1 MNQHTRELLER
12 PGPHLLVPDA
22 VLLPEGP
29 ADGRAVVVADG
40 PFTAVG
46 PADELRR
53 RHPRLDPVRLPGQL
67 LMPGF
72 VDAHHHLTQSFGS
85 ALAFGEPSEIF
96 RRVWV
101 PLEGS
106 LDEESAYVAAKLAAL
121 EALRGGFTTVA
132 DAGTRADVDVDV
144 VASATRDAGIRCVLG
159 LVCNDSGGGDPSGPD
174 RAQAF
179 PARAG
184 LDHTGSAPD
193 SPGPCVAGRA
203 VLDRAEKH
211 LARHEGDPLVHAS
224 LAVSIP
230 EAATEETLRRT
241 ARLAAEA
248 GAVVQIHVNEHLTAV
263 ERSLVRH
270 GLRPLEHLHA
280 IGALGPQLLAA
291 HATLLTPRELTL
303 LAGTGTAVSYNPV
316 ASAWKGNAV
325 APATAM
331 AERGI
336 RFGLGTDGTR
346 GDGFRLT
353 DAAEFAQRLAYG
365 LATGDSSCGAGWT
378 WLEHATRGGADA
390 LGLGARTGTI
400 APGLAADFL
409 LVDVTTPE
417 LALSW
422 DLPWELVRRG
432 NRDQITAVFVEGRLR
447 LWRGRPVGWDG
458 HALVQRAAELAHEA
472 VGRAAIT
479 RVHPTS
485 TTARERERNTARER
499 EGSTAR

>member
-1 MNQHTRELLER
+1 MNPLTRELLDG
-12 PGPHLLVPDA
+12 PGPLLLVPDA

-29 ADGRAVVVADG
+29 ADGFAVVVADG
-40 PFTAVG
+40 AFLAVG
-46 PADELRR
+46 PAEELRR
-53 RHPRLDPVRLPGQL
+53 AHPHLDGVELPGHL

-101 PLEGS
+101 PLEGA

-132 DAGTRADVDVDV
+132 DAGTRADVDVEV
-144 VASATRDAGIRCVLG
+144 VASAARDAGVRCVLG
-159 LVCNDSGGGDPSGPD
+159 LVCNDADGDEDGP
-174 RAQAF
+174 
-179 PARAG
+179 
-184 LDHTGSAPD
+184 
-193 SPGPCVAGRA
+193 A
-203 VLDRAEKH
+203 VLARAEKH
-211 LARHEGDPLVHAS
+211 LARYEDDPLVHAS

-248 GAVVQIHVNEHLTAV
+248 GAVVQIHLNEHLAGV

-303 LAGTGTAVSYNPV
+303 LADTGTAVSYNPV

-331 AERGI
+331 AERGV

-346 GDGFRLT
+346 GDGFRLA
-353 DAAEFAQRLAYG
+353 DAAEFAQRIAYG

-390 LGLGARTGTI
+390 VGLGARTGVV
-400 APGLAADFL
+400 AEGLAADFL
-409 LVDVTTPE
+409 LVDLTTPE

-422 DLPWELVRRG
+422 DVPWELVRRG
-432 NRDQITAVFVEGRLR
+432 NRDQITAVFTAGRLR
-447 LWRGRPVGWDG
+447 LWQGRPTAWDG
-458 HALVQRAAELAHEA
+458 AALVRRAAELAAAA
-472 VGRAAIT
+472 VGRATIVRA
-479 RVHPTS
+479 HPTS
-485 TTARERERNTARER
+485 TAARAGRTPVPGGAAGAGGCGR
-499 EGSTAR
+499 STAP

>member
-1 MNQHTRELLER
+1 MNQRTRDLLDR
-12 PGPHLLVPDA
+12 PGPLLLVPDA

-29 ADGRAVVVADG
+29 ADGHAVVVADG
-40 PFTAVG
+40 AFRAVG
-46 PADELRR
+46 PAERLGSA
-53 RHPRLDPVRLPGQL
+53 HPDLEAVRLPGHL

-72 VDAHHHLTQSFGS
+72 VDAHHHLTQSFGA
-85 ALAFGEPSEIF
+85 ALSFGEPSEIF

-101 PLEGS
+101 PLEGA

-132 DAGTRADVDVDV
+132 DAGTRAGVDVEV
-144 VASATRDAGIRCVLG
+144 VASAARDAGIRCVLG
-159 LVCNDSGGGDPSGPD
+159 LICNDADTEDPS
-174 RAQAF
+174 
-179 PARAG
+179 
-184 LDHTGSAPD
+184 
-193 SPGPCVAGRA
+193 
-203 VLDRAEKH
+203 VLDRAEQH
-211 LARHEGDPLVHAS
+211 LARYHGDPLVHPS

-230 EAATEETLRRT
+230 EAATAGTLHRT

-248 GAVVQIHVNEHLTAV
+248 GATVQIHVNEHLASV

-270 GLRPLEHLHA
+270 GLRPLEYLHRV
-280 IGALGPQLLAA
+280 GALGPQLLAA
-291 HATLLTPRELTL
+291 HTTLLTPGELTL

-346 GDGFRLT
+346 GDGFRLAE
-353 DAAEFAQRLAYG
+353 AAEFAQRLGYG

-390 LGLGARTGTI
+390 VGLGARTGTV
-400 APGLAADFL
+400 AAGRAADFL
-409 LVDVTTPE
+409 LVDVTNPE

-432 NRDQITAVFVEGRLR
+432 NRDQITAVFVAGRLR
-447 LWRGRPVGWDG
+447 MWGGRPTGWDG
-458 HALVQRAAELAHEA
+458 PALVRQAVELARTTVA
-472 VGRAAIT
+472 RAPIT
-479 RVHPTS
+479 RAHPTS
-485 TTARERERNTARER
+485 TVARER
-499 EGSTAR
+499 STAR

>member
-1 MNQHTRELLER
+1 MNQRTHDLTHDVTHDVTRDFGHDLRRELLGGS
-12 PGPHLLVPDA
+12 GPFLLVPDA

-29 ADGRAVVVADG
+29 ADGTAVVVADG
-40 PFTAVG
+40 LFRAVG
-46 PADELRR
+46 PAEELERA
-53 RHPRLDPVRLPGQL
+53 HPRLDPVRLPGHL

-85 ALAFGEPSEIF
+85 ALAYGEPSEIF

-101 PLEGS
+101 PLEGA
-106 LDEESAYVAAKLAAL
+106 LDEESAYTAAKLAAL

-132 DAGTRADVDVDV
+132 DAGNRTGVDVDV
-144 VASATRDAGIRCVLG
+144 VASAARDAGIRCVLG
-159 LVCNDSGGGDPSGPD
+159 LVCDDAATGDAS
-174 RAQAF
+174 
-179 PARAG
+179 
-184 LDHTGSAPD
+184 
-193 SPGPCVAGRA
+193 
-203 VLDRAEKH
+203 VLDAAGEH
-211 LARHEGDPLVHAS
+211 LARYEGDPLVHAS
-224 LAVSIP
+224 LAVSVP
-230 EAATEETLRRT
+230 EAATDPTLRGT
-241 ARLAAEA
+241 ASLAAEA
-248 GAVVQIHVNEHLTAV
+248 GATVQIHVNEHLAGV

-270 GLRPLEHLHA
+270 GRRPLEHLHH

-303 LAGTGTAVSYNPV
+303 LADTGTAVSYNPV

-331 AERGI
+331 ADRGI

-346 GDGFRLT
+346 GDGFRLA
-353 DAAEFAQRLAYG
+353 DAAEFAQRIAYG

-390 LGLGARTGTI
+390 VGLGARTGTV
-400 APGLAADFL
+400 AAGLAADFL
-409 LVDVTTPE
+409 LVDVTGPE

-432 NRDQITAVFVEGRLR
+432 NRDQITAVFVAGRMR
-447 LWRGRPVGWDG
+447 LWRGLPAGWDG
-458 HALVQRAAELAHEA
+458 PALVRRAAELARVA
-472 VGRAAIT
+472 VEGAPII

-485 TTARERERNTARER
+485 TAARARDTAR
-499 EGSTAR
+499 

>member
-1 MNQHTRELLER
+1 MNSLAPAPAPDRLSG

-29 ADGRAVVVADG
+29 AEGHAVVVADG
-40 PFTAVG
+40 VFRAVG
-46 PADELRR
+46 PYDDVRRTHPEL
-53 RHPRLDPVRLPGQL
+53 DAVRLPGHL

-101 PLEGS
+101 PLEGA

-132 DAGTRADVDVDV
+132 DAGTRAAVDVGV
-144 VASATRDAGIRCVLG
+144 VASAARDAGIRCVLG
-159 LVCNDSGGGDPSGPD
+159 LVCNDAPEGDHRNTPPGGP
-174 RAQAF
+174 
-179 PARAG
+179 
-184 LDHTGSAPD
+184 
-193 SPGPCVAGRA
+193 
-203 VLDRAEKH
+203 VLEAAEKH
-211 LARHEGDPLVHAS
+211 LARFAEEPLIHPS

-230 EAATEETLRRT
+230 EAATSATLHAT

-248 GAVVQIHVNEHLTAV
+248 GAVVQIHVNEHLAGV

-270 GLRPLEHLHA
+270 GLRPLEHLHR

-291 HATLLTPRELTL
+291 HATLLTPHELTL
-303 LAGTGTAVSYNPV
+303 LADTGTAVSYNPV

-346 GDGFRLT
+346 GDGFRLAE
-353 DAAEFAQRLAYG
+353 AAEFAQRLAYG

-378 WLEHATRGGADA
+378 WLEHATAGGADA
-390 LGLGARTGTI
+390 VGLGTRTGRI

-422 DLPWELVRRG
+422 DVPWELVRRG
-432 NRDQITAVFVEGRLR
+432 NRDQITGVYVAGRLR
-447 LWRGRPVGWDG
+447 MWHGEPTGWDAP
-458 HALVQRAAELAHEA
+458 ALVQQAKRLARAA
-472 VGRAAIT
+472 VGKSPIT

-485 TTARERERNTARER
+485 TAARERSRAL
-499 EGSTAR
+499 

>member
-1 MNQHTRELLER
+1 MNQLTRDLLDS
-12 PGPHLLVPDA
+12 PGPLLLVPDA

-29 ADGRAVVVADG
+29 AEGFAVVVADG
-40 PFTAVG
+40 SFRAVG
-46 PADELRR
+46 PAAELQRT
-53 RHPRLDPVRLPGQL
+53 HPHLDPVRLPGHL

-101 PLEGS
+101 PLEGA
-106 LDEESAYVAAKLAAL
+106 LDEESAYVAAKLAAY
-121 EALRGGFTTVA
+121 EALRGGFTTVT

-144 VASATRDAGIRCVLG
+144 VASAARDAGIRCVLG
-159 LVCNDSGGGDPSGPD
+159 RVCDDAANDDAPGTPS
-174 RAQAF
+174 ALEA
-179 PARAG
+179 
-184 LDHTGSAPD
+184 
-193 SPGPCVAGRA
+193 
-203 VLDRAEKH
+203 AEKH
-211 LARHEGDPLVHAS
+211 LARYDGNALVHPS

-230 EAATEETLRRT
+230 EAATAATLRRT

-248 GAVVQIHVNEHLTAV
+248 GATVQIHVNEHLAGV

-270 GLRPLEHLHA
+270 GLRPLEYLEHV
-280 IGALGPQLLAA
+280 GALGPQLLAA

-303 LAGTGTAVSYNPV
+303 LADTGTAVSYNPV

-346 GDGFRLT
+346 GDGFRLAE
-353 DAAEFAQRLAYG
+353 AAEFAQRLAYG

-390 LGLGARTGTI
+390 VGLGARTGTV
-400 APGLAADFL
+400 AEGLAADFL
-409 LVDVTTPE
+409 LVDVTNPE

-432 NRDQITAVFVEGRLR
+432 NRDQITAVFVGGRMR
-447 LWRGRPVGWDG
+447 LWCGRPTAWDG
-458 HALVQRAAELAHEA
+458 PALVRQAAEMARAAVEGAPI
-472 VGRAAIT
+472 V

-485 TTARERERNTARER
+485 TVARER
-499 EGSTAR
+499 STAP

>member
-1 MNQHTRELLER
+1 MNQPVRELLHG
-12 PGPHLLVPDA
+12 PGPFLLLPDA

-29 ADGRAVVVADG
+29 ADGHAVVVADG
-40 PFTAVG
+40 SFRAVG
-46 PADELRR
+46 PAGELVR
-53 RHPRLDPVRLPGQL
+53 RHPHLDPVRLPGRL

-72 VDAHHHLTQSFGS
+72 VDSHHHLTQSFGS

-96 RRVWV
+96 RRVWE
-101 PLEGS
+101 PLEGA

-121 EALRGGFTTVA
+121 ESLRGGFTTVA
-132 DAGTRADVDVDV
+132 DAGTRAGVDAEV
-144 VASATRDAGIRCVLG
+144 VASAARDAGIRCVLG
-159 LVCNDSGGGDPSGPD
+159 LVCNDAEGGGAS
-174 RAQAF
+174 
-179 PARAG
+179 
-184 LDHTGSAPD
+184 
-193 SPGPCVAGRA
+193 
-203 VLDRAEKH
+203 VLEAAEKH
-211 LARHEGDPLVHAS
+211 LARYADDPLVHPS

-230 EAATEETLRRT
+230 EAATEGTLRGT
-241 ARLAAEA
+241 ARLAAES
-248 GAVVQIHVNEHLTAV
+248 GAVVQIHVNEHLAGV

-303 LAGTGTAVSYNPV
+303 LADTGTAVSYNPV

-346 GDGFRLT
+346 GDGFRLAE
-353 DAAEFAQRLAYG
+353 AAEFAQRIAYG
-365 LATGDSSCGAGWT
+365 LVTGDSSCGAGWT

-390 LGLGARTGTI
+390 VGLGARTGTI
-400 APGLAADFL
+400 AEGLAADFL
-409 LVDVTTPE
+409 LVDVTGPE

-432 NRDQITAVFVEGRLR
+432 NRDQISAVFVAGRMR
-447 LWRGRPVGWDG
+447 LWSGRPVDWDAA
-458 HALVQRAAELAHEA
+458 ALVRQAAGLARATL
-472 VGRAAIT
+472 GRAAVT

-485 TTARERERNTARER
+485 TQARERSAAR
-499 EGSTAR
+499 

>member
-1 MNQHTRELLER
+1 MNRSERDLLATPGPLLLE
-12 PGPHLLVPDA
+12 PDK

-29 ADGRAVVVADG
+29 VDGWAVVVRDG
-40 PFTAVG
+40 RFEAVG
-46 PADELRR
+46 PVEEVRRAQPGLR
-53 RHPRLDPVRLPGQL
+53 PVRLPGRL

-72 VDAHHHLTQSFGS
+72 VDAHHHLTQSFGA

-101 PLEGS
+101 PLEGA
-106 LDEESAYVAAKLAAL
+106 LDEESAYTAAKLAAL

-132 DAGTRADVDVDV
+132 DAGTRAGVDVDV
-144 VASATRDAGIRCVLG
+144 VASAARDAGIRCVLG
-159 LVCNDSGGGDPSGPD
+159 LVCNDADETGGGD
-174 RAQAF
+174 
-179 PARAG
+179 
-184 LDHTGSAPD
+184 
-193 SPGPCVAGRA
+193 GRPT
-203 VLDRAEKH
+203 VLEGAEKH
-211 LARHEGDPLVHAS
+211 LARYDGDPLVHAS

-230 EAATEETLRRT
+230 EAATEETLRAT

-248 GAVVQIHVNEHLTAV
+248 GAVVQIHVNEHLAGV

-270 GLRPLEHLHA
+270 GARPLEHLHR

-303 LAGTGTAVSYNPV
+303 LADTGTAVSYNPV

-346 GDGFRLT
+346 GDGFRLAE
-353 DAAEFAQRLAYG
+353 AAEFAQRLAHG
-365 LATGDSSCGAGWT
+365 LVNGDSSCGAGWT
-378 WLEHATRGGADA
+378 WLEHATSGGADA
-390 LGLGARTGTI
+390 VGLGARTGTI
-400 APGLAADFL
+400 ATGTAADFL
-409 LVDVTTPE
+409 LVDIDTPE

-432 NRDQITAVFVEGRLR
+432 NRDQITAVFVAGRLR
-447 LWRGRPVGWDG
+447 LWHGGPVDWDG
-458 HALVQRAAELAHEA
+458 PALVRRAAELARSA
-472 VGRAAIT
+472 VERADVT

-485 TTARERERNTARER
+485 TTARALHGERERGTAR
-499 EGSTAR
+499 